1 MKNIMKMQS
10 EHLSGTKDRFGEVS
24 HSVEV
29 TQREIMDID
38 SMISH
43 MDKERIGVVD
53 IVQGLTA
60 IAEENAA
67 GTQESLASTEMVN
80 GMIKD
85 VADVAKELAELANA
99 IEADIDIFKV

>member
-1 MKNIMKMQS
+1 M
-10 EHLSGTKDRFGEVS
+10 SGTKDRFGEVS